1 MIQNCL
7 NWARKGKNIILA
19 EDGGFRR
26 ERRFRRRFLT
36 VPHRPTPL
44 LKISVLKFFITF
56 YCQVFVLKHD
66 KMHRPSSTAKKAMS
80 CFYARQGTT
89 LEFVRE

>member
-44 LKISVLKFFITF
+44 
-56 YCQVFVLKHD
+56 
-66 KMHRPSSTAKKAMS
+66 
-80 CFYARQGTT
+80 
-89 LEFVRE
+89 

>member
-26 ERRFRRRFLT
+26 ERRFHRRFLT

-66 KMHRPSSTAKKAMS
+66 KI
-80 CFYARQGTT
+80 
-89 LEFVRE
+89 L